1 TSNPDFRTPCGP
13 RRHYFPGVFR
23 HQDPK
28 GMRLLT
34 SAWSMVSINV
44 RLAQMPNGQRTGASR
59 FAQRQIERQGRLA
72 PVADLYVMPPMS
84 EPPIQNIG
92 SVDVTGK
99 RIDGGVDL
107 FIVASS
113 R

>member
-1 TSNPDFRTPCGP
+1 
-13 RRHYFPGVFR
+13 
-23 HQDPK
+23 
-28 GMRLLT
+28 
-34 SAWSMVSINV
+34 
-44 RLAQMPNGQRTGASR
+44 
-59 FAQRQIERQGRLA
+59 
-72 PVADLYVMPPMS
+72 MPPMS

-113 R
+113 RLDGAPDTQRLLLAKLKSYLEQLNTPEFQAEFDHPGAEKTVIIIACQQEPDPIIRELVKRAQPWVQENNARLE